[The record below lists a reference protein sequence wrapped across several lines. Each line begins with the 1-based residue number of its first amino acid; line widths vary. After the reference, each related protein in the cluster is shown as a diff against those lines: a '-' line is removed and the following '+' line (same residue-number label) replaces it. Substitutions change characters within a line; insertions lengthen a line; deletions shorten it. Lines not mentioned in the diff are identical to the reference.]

1 MSSFQRR
8 FASLLSTDSSSP
20 SATTATSTSTTPT
33 KTQSSTSAASS
44 ATANS
49 LTPDMALFNSPNMGS
64 NIRLS
69 PADRQHHQRPVSEI
83 LKPESFISPETQVLD
98 KWFEDLQQY
107 ESSLESMATASLDPK
122 YKEEVQHVDQWFRYL
137 NEAER
142 TATIYTLLQHS
153 TQVQIRFFI
162 TVLQQMDRKDPVG
175 ALLSPA
181 HPEKASNDDDTVDMQ
196 AQLTGAMK
204 KAELEASQKLLSVL
218 PYQTGQVIAR
228 PNANAIRRQHIDRHS
243 FALGDTEEYDHL
255 FSRIPGDYSMRNS
268 YASQQ
273 QQQQQH
279 QRGMFDHPINT
290 RPKSV
295 IEGNSSIFSN
305 DWSYGGFGQHHQQQ
319 QQQRPNATVGANR
332 PKSADISN
340 WSFGLTSSVSSKS
353 GRDSSKDPLASPWS
367 GLSPTVSTFGEQ
379 QQQQQQQLQQ
389 QNEMDQQL
397 SMMANKWN
405 LGGGGG
411 NGSSN
416 NRSSV
421 ILSDDTNGFKRR
433 AAAMSIPET
442 AGEQY
447 HVQLP
452 PTTPA
457 PGVNNPT
464 ATTTNIVLSLYDE
477 SASTPSTS
485 TQLFGHN
492 EKRDSFYKAGES
504 SPVPSQSASMNLFS
518 MSTNTRPLAATH
530 SAPKQQHHTFGQFL
544 NPNDRVNT
552 SESIEAGYYS
562 DHSDASNRSNGS
574 KSYFNNNNNKN
585 KKKVHY
591 AGNNVAQNGGY
602 HNNASR
608 NVAVGGGNHTPGGTT
623 KDNKKNVDV
632 VDMNLLEDVPAWLRS
647 LRLHKYNS
655 IFETMKWQDMLKMDD
670 EALLSKGVAAL
681 GARRKLLKVFDQVKA
696 HCAAQNITY

>member
-8 FASLLSTDSSSP
+8 FASLLSTDNSTTC
-20 SATTATSTSTTPT
+20 ANTTTTASPTASSTTTTTTT
-33 KTQSSTSAASS
+33 KTQSPTSAA
-44 ATANS
+44 ANS
-49 LTPDMALFNSPNMGS
+49 LTPDMALFNSSSNMGNS
-64 NIRLS
+64 MRLS

-83 LKPESFISPETQVLD
+83 LKPESFISPETQALD

-181 HPEKASNDDDTVDMQ
+181 HSEKVDMQ

-243 FALGDTEEYDHL
+243 FALGDTEEQYNHL
-255 FSRIPGDYSMRNS
+255 FSRIPGGGDYSMRNS
-268 YASQQ
+268 SYVTTSS
-273 QQQQQH
+273 
-279 QRGMFDHPINT
+279 QRGMFDPPPIHT
-290 RPKSV
+290 SRPKSV
-295 IEGNSSIFSN
+295 IEGGNASSIFSN
-305 DWSYGGFGQHHQQQ
+305 DWSYGGFGQHQQQ

-353 GRDSSKDPLASPWS
+353 VRDNSNRDSLVSPWS
-367 GLSPTVSTFGEQ
+367 GLSPTVPTLGEQ
-379 QQQQQQQLQQ
+379 QQQQ

-405 LGGGGG
+405 LGG
-411 NGSSN
+411 NNN
-416 NRSSV
+416 NRASV
-421 ILSDDTNGFKRR
+421 ILNDDGFKRR
-433 AAAMSIPET
+433 ATSSMSIPET
-442 AGEQY
+442 ADEQQY
-447 HVQLP
+447 HVQSP
-452 PTTPA
+452 PA
-457 PGVNNPT
+457 AAVNST
-464 ATTTNIVLSLYDE
+464 ANIVLSLYDGE
-477 SASTPSTS
+477 SASTS
-485 TQLFGHN
+485 TQLVFGHDN
-492 EKRDSFYKAGES
+492 EKSSSNRDSFYAANESS
-504 SPVPSQSASMNLFS
+504 SPVPSQSTSMKLRGGPS
-518 MSTNTRPLAATH
+518 TH
-530 SAPKQQHHTFGQFL
+530 SVPKQQQQHTFGQFL
-544 NPNDRVNT
+544 NPHDRMTNT
-552 SESIEAGYYS
+552 SSTNESVETGYYS
-562 DHSDASNRSNGS
+562 DHSDTSNRSNGS
-574 KSYFNNNNNKN
+574 KSYYNSSN

-591 AGNNVAQNGGY
+591 AGNNGGYYNNNALRNGG
-602 HNNASR
+602 AGST
-608 NVAVGGGNHTPGGTT
+608 ALAAATP
-623 KDNKKNVDV
+623 KESKKNLDV

-647 LRLHKYNS
+647 LRLHKYNP
-655 IFETMKWQDMLKMDD
+655 IFETIKWQDMLKMDD
-670 EALLSKGVAAL
+670 EALLNKGVAAL

-696 HCAAQNITY
+696 HCAAQNIAY

>member
-8 FASLLSTDSSSP
+8 FASLLSSDSSSP
-20 SATTATSTSTTPT
+20 SATTTTTTSTNNA
-33 KTQSSTSAASS
+33 QSPKSASP
-44 ATANS
+44 ATANN
-49 LTPDMALFNSPNMGS
+49 LIPDMALFNSPNMS
-64 NIRLS
+64 NNIRLS
-69 PADRQHHQRPVSEI
+69 PANRQHHQRPVSEI
-83 LKPESFISPETQVLD
+83 LKPESFISPETQALD

-181 HPEKASNDDDTVDMQ
+181 HPEKVDMQ

-255 FSRIPGDYSMRNS
+255 FSRIPGDYSLRNS

-273 QQQQQH
+273 QQTQ

-305 DWSYGGFGQHHQQQ
+305 DWSYGGFGQHHYHQQQQQQQ
-319 QQQRPNATVGANR
+319 QQQRQNATVGANR

-353 GRDSSKDPLASPWS
+353 VRGSSKDPLVSPWS
-367 GLSPTVSTFGEQ
+367 GLSPTVSTFSEQ
-379 QQQQQQQLQQ
+379 QQQQHSQQ

-405 LGGGGG
+405 LGGGG
-411 NGSSN
+411 NGGN

-421 ILSDDTNGFKRR
+421 ILSDDTNGFRSR
-433 AAAMSIPET
+433 TTTMSIPET
-442 AGEQY
+442 ADEQY
-447 HVQLP
+447 HVQSP

-457 PGVNNPT
+457 PAVNNP
-464 ATTTNIVLSLYDE
+464 TTNIVLSLYDE

-485 TQLFGHN
+485 TQLFGPS
-492 EKRDSFYKAGES
+492 EKRDSLYKANES
-504 SPVPSQSASMNLFS
+504 SPVPSQSTSMSLFN
-518 MSTNTRPLAATH
+518 MSTNIRPTNTV
-530 SAPKQQHHTFGQFL
+530 PKQQHHAFGQFL
-544 NPNDRVNT
+544 NPNDRINAN
-552 SESIEAGYYS
+552 ESAETGYYS
-562 DHSDASNRSNGS
+562 DHSDTSNRSNGS
-574 KSYFNNNNNKN
+574 RSYYNN

-591 AGNNVAQNGGY
+591 AGNNAAHNDGGY
-602 HNNASR
+602 YNNALR
-608 NVAVGGGNHTPGGTT
+608 HGGNNALATT
-623 KDNKKNVDV
+623 KENKKNVDV
-632 VDMNLLEDVPAWLRS
+632 VDMSLLEDVPAWLRS
-647 LRLHKYNS
+647 LRLHKYNP

-670 EALLSKGVAAL
+670 EALLNKGVAAL

-696 HCAAQNITY
+696 HCAAHNITY

>member
-8 FASLLSTDSSSP
+8 FASFLSTDNSSP
-20 SATTATSTSTTPT
+20 STTNTATTTTASAAAAAASST
-33 KTQSSTSAASS
+33 KTQSPASASA

-83 LKPESFISPETQVLD
+83 LKPENFISPETQALD

-162 TVLQQMDRKDPVG
+162 TVLQQMDGKDPVG

-181 HPEKASNDDDTVDMQ
+181 HPEKVDMQ

-218 PYQTGQVIAR
+218 PYQAGQVIAR

-255 FSRIPGDYSMRNS
+255 FSRIPGDYSLRNS
-268 YASQQ
+268 YANQQHQQ
-273 QQQQQH
+273 QQQQ

-295 IEGNSSIFSN
+295 IEGNASIFSN

-319 QQQRPNATVGANR
+319 QQQQQRSNATVGANR

-353 GRDSSKDPLASPWS
+353 VRDSSKDSLASPWS

-379 QQQQQQQLQQ
+379 QQQQQQSQQ
-389 QNEMDQQL
+389 HNEMDQQL
-397 SMMANKWN
+397 SMMANKWS
-405 LGGGGG
+405 LRGGGGG
-411 NGSSN
+411 GGVNGSS

-433 AAAMSIPET
+433 TTTMSIPET
-442 AGEQY
+442 ADEQY
-447 HVQLP
+447 HVQSP

-457 PGVNNPT
+457 PAVNNP
-464 ATTTNIVLSLYDE
+464 AATNIVLSLYDE
-477 SASTPSTS
+477 STGTPSTS

-504 SPVPSQSASMNLFS
+504 SPVPSQSTSMNLFS
-518 MSTNTRPLAATH
+518 MSTNTRPV
-530 SAPKQQHHTFGQFL
+530 SKQQQQQQHTFGQFL
-544 NPNDRVNT
+544 NPNDRINT
-552 SESIEAGYYS
+552 SESVETGYHS
-562 DHSDASNRSNGS
+562 DHSDTSNRSNGS
-574 KSYFNNNNNKN
+574 KSHHYNSN
-585 KKKVHY
+585 KKKAHY
-591 AGNNVAQNGGY
+591 AGNNGGYYNNALRNGGG
-602 HNNASR
+602 S
-608 NVAVGGGNHTPGGTT
+608 NHAAAAAAAATT
-623 KDNKKNVDV
+623 AKENKKNVDV
-632 VDMNLLEDVPAWLRS
+632 VDMSLLEDVPAWLRS
-647 LRLHKYNS
+647 LRLHKYNP

-670 EALLSKGVAAL
+670 EALLNKGVAAL

>member
-8 FASLLSTDSSSP
+8 FASLLSTDNSSP
-20 SATTATSTSTTPT
+20 TASTTTTTTAAATST
-33 KTQSSTSAASS
+33 KTQSPASASS

-49 LTPDMALFNSPNMGS
+49 LTPDMALFNSSNMGN

-69 PADRQHHQRPVSEI
+69 PVDRQHHQRPVSEI
-83 LKPESFISPETQVLD
+83 LKHESFTSPETQVLD
-98 KWFEDLQQY
+98 KWFEDLQHY

-181 HPEKASNDDDTVDMQ
+181 HPEKVDMQ

-255 FSRIPGDYSMRNS
+255 FSRIPGDYSLRNS
-268 YASQQ
+268 YAGQQ
-273 QQQQQH
+273 QQQQQ
-279 QRGMFDHPINT
+279 RGMFDRPINT

-353 GRDSSKDPLASPWS
+353 VRDSNKDPLVSPWS

-379 QQQQQQQLQQ
+379 QQQQSQQ

-416 NRSSV
+416 RSSV

-433 AAAMSIPET
+433 ATTMSIPET
-442 AGEQY
+442 ADEQY
-447 HVQLP
+447 HVQSP

-457 PGVNNPT
+457 PAANNP
-464 ATTTNIVLSLYDE
+464 TTTNIVLSLYDE

-504 SPVPSQSASMNLFS
+504 SPVSPQSTSMNLFS
-518 MSTNTRPLAATH
+518 MSTNTRPPTTH
-530 SAPKQQHHTFGQFL
+530 SVPKQQQHTFGQFL
-544 NPNDRVNT
+544 NPNDRINT
-552 SESIEAGYYS
+552 NEPVETGYYS

-574 KSYFNNNNNKN
+574 KSYYNSSSN

-591 AGNNVAQNGGY
+591 AGNNVALNGGY
-602 HNNASR
+602 YSNALR
-608 NVAVGGGNHTPGGTT
+608 NGGGGSGNHAPAPTT
-623 KDNKKNVDV
+623 KENKKSVDV

-647 LRLHKYNS
+647 LRLHKYNP

-670 EALLSKGVAAL
+670 EALLNKGVAAL

-696 HCAAQNITY
+696 HCAAQDITY